1 MRGRDD
7 PFQSKFKKDIR
18 KMINDAKKF
27 NTKVDNFIR
36 KVDREMTLP
45 PPRINRGIIRQMEER
60 DKKVEKSREH
70 SKNYEKYLEAKK
82 TYEREMHEIMEKI
95 IKIKQNL

>member
-70 SKNYEKYLEAKK
+70 SKNYKKYLEAKK